1 MYNNLTIKITLLHC
15 SIMTATSA
23 PFQVSLLFKFLVALL
38 GELSRVGVT
47 EHATM
52 LYVVCYILVSI
63 SVYRF
68 PQW

>member
-1 MYNNLTIKITLLHC
+1 
-15 SIMTATSA
+15 MTATSA